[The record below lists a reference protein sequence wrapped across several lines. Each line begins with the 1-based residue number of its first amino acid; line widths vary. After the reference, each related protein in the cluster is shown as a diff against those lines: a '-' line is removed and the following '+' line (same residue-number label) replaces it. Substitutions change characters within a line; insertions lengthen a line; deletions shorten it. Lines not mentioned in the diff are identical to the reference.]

1 MAWTIEFTPAAA
13 RELRKI
19 GPENSRRILRFLR
32 EKAANDPRGHGKPLR
47 GVLRE
52 FWRYRVGKYRIMARL
67 EDARLL
73 VLVVRVGHRKEIY
86 KT

>member
-1 MAWTIEFTPAAA
+1 MAWTIEFTPTAAK
-13 RELRKI
+13 ELRKI
-19 GPENSRRILRFLR
+19 GPENSRRILCFLR
-32 EKAANDPRGHGKPLR
+32 EKVADDPRGHGKPLR

-73 VLVVRVGHRKEIY
+73 ILVVRVGHRKEIY